1 MRAHAERELR
11 LNAELTMEV
20 LTAFIREEVHK
31 AGFQSVVFGLS
42 GGIDSALVAYLAAR
56 ALGPNQVHAVLMPYQ
71 SSSAASLSDAR
82 LVVNDLGID
91 TLEVSITDPVD
102 AYFGQ
107 MDTLLGTSAPALRR
121 GNRMARERMATLF
134 DLSAHWNALVLG
146 TSNKTELLL
155 GYGTQ
160 FGDLASAL
168 NPIGDLYKSQVRQLS
183 AAIGVPESILK
194 KPPSA
199 DLWADQTDEKE
210 LGFTYDEADEVL
222 VQLVDERLSPDRLIA
237 DGLNSEL
244 VGTVV
249 KRMMRNQ
256 YKRKPPII
264 AKVSTRTIGIDFRYL
279 RDWGV

>member
-1 MRAHAERELR
+1 MREDLAQR
-11 LNAELTMEV
+11 LHVNEALTIQA
-20 LTAFIREEVHK
+20 LTGFIREEVEK
-31 AGFQSVVFGLS
+31 AGFQSVVLGLS
-42 GGIDSALVAYLAAR
+42 GGIDSALVAYLATR
-56 ALGPNQVHAVLMPYQ
+56 ALGRERVHAVLMPYK
-71 SSSAASLSDAR
+71 SSSASSLSDAR
-82 LVVNDLGID
+82 AVVADLNLNA
-91 TLEVSITDPVD
+91 LEIPITGPVD
-102 AYFGQ
+102 AYFEQ
-107 MDTLLGTSAPALRR
+107 MDALLGEPAPPLRR

-134 DLSAHWNALVLG
+134 DLSAHFGALVLG

-168 NPIGDLYKSQVRQLS
+168 NPIGDLYKCQIRQLS
-183 AAIGVPESILK
+183 AAVGVPQSILA

-222 VQLVDERLSPDRLIA
+222 YQLVDLRLTPDEVVANGARQ
-237 DGLNSEL
+237 D
-244 VGTVV
+244 VVRTVV
-249 KRMMRNQ
+249 RRITRNQ

-279 RDWGV
+279 RDWGL